1 MGPNRHQNIVYQNIV
16 SSIVLNETCVMMER
30 EIHMHRKCE
39 VNRVT
44 TRGFTLIE
52 LLVVIAIIAILAAML
67 LPALAAAKYRAL
79 VANCTSNCKQ
89 WGIGMTTYANDN
101 NSYYPNEPLPGTSG
115 GDTWDVANAYVQDMA
130 AYGLNNP
137 KMWFCPVRTWSYV
150 ADNTYCQ
157 QNLGHPLQTVTNDVA
172 YLFAYP
178 SPTSFPGQDFE
189 ELAGTSTVAPA
200 GYQPWIKRLWM
211 VSTPPTTFPSQYLPN
226 GNKNPN
232 RNTPYEWLQKTSDA
246 HASQVPILTDIVVS
260 STKSTAALNASGVKA
275 ILPGQGHPA
284 GASPRGRIRS
294 TNLVFGDGHAE
305 TRQPTAI
312 QWRYIGAFTSF
323 Y

>member
-1 MGPNRHQNIVYQNIV
+1 MIGK
-16 SSIVLNETCVMMER
+16 
-30 EIHMHRKCE
+30 EIHMPRNCE
-39 VNRVT
+39 KNRVT

-101 NSYYPNEPLPGTSG
+101 NSYFPNETVSAASG
-115 GDTWDVANAYVQDMA
+115 GNTWDVANAYVQDMA

-150 ADNTYCQ
+150 TDNNYCI
-157 QNLGHPLQTVTNDVA
+157 QNLGHPIQTVTNDIA
-172 YLFAYP
+172 YLFAYNSP
-178 SPTSFPGQDFE
+178 SVFPNQPFE
-189 ELAGTSTVAPA
+189 QLAGNATAAPS
-200 GYQPWIKRLWM
+200 GYQPWIKRPWLI
-211 VSTPPTTFPSQYLPN
+211 TFPTPTMFPSLYLAN
-226 GNKNPN
+226 GNLNPN
-232 RNTPYEWLQKTSDA
+232 RNSPYEWLQKTSDA

-260 STKSTAALNASGVKA
+260 NTKNTAALNALGVKA
-275 ILPGQGHPA
+275 VLVGQGHPA
-284 GASPRGRIRS
+284 GASPNGRIRS
-294 TNLVFGDGHAE
+294 TDLVFGDGHAE

-312 QWRYIGAFTSF
+312 QWRYISANTSF